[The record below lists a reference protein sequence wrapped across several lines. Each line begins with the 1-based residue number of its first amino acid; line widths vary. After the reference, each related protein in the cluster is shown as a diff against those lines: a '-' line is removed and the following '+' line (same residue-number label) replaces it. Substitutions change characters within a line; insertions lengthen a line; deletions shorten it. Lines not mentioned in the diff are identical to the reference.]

1 LPAQSNTPLKGPGKS
16 AKSYLIRKGRLHPV
30 WRASLYLVAYLV
42 LAFAAQFALVS
53 AWLTLNLFQGQSV
66 EEVLSYTQANL
77 MSLPVLLASSVIQ
90 AVLVIGLTVFFRRV
104 IDRRPFRELGFETP
118 TGWISEVLMGLALG
132 FGAMLLIFA
141 LEWAAGLAHV
151 RVTSASVA
159 DAAVRLGGAAAMYLA
174 VGMTEELMFRGYL
187 LQTLREWPGV
197 IAAVLVTSCVFGLLH
212 ACNPN
217 VSPVALAYLVLAGLV
232 FAYAYLV
239 TGRLWWPIA
248 MHFSWNFFQ
257 GPVFG
262 FPVSGLPADGLL
274 VVESVGPAWLTGGDF
289 GPEAGLVG
297 LAALGLIA
305 AAIWAW
311 SRVYRMN
318 RPDYGLPADS

>member
-1 LPAQSNTPLKGPGKS
+1 MPAQSSEPLKGSGRS
-16 AKSYLIRKGRLHPV
+16 AKNYLVREGRLHPI

-42 LAFAAQFALVS
+42 LAFVSQFTLVS
-53 AWLTLNLFQGQSV
+53 VWLTLNLFQGESFDD
-66 EEVLSYTQANL
+66 VLGYTQANL
-77 MSLPVLLASSVIQ
+77 LSLPVLLATSVIQ
-90 AVLVIGLTVFFRRV
+90 AVLVIGLTIFFRRI
-104 IDRRPFRELGFETP
+104 IDRRPFRELGFEMSS
-118 TGWISEVLMGLALG
+118 GWATEALMGLLLG

-141 LEWAAGLAHV
+141 FEWILGLAHV
-151 RVTSASVA
+151 RVTSTPVA
-159 DAAVRLGGAAAMYLA
+159 DMAVRLSGAVAMYLA
-174 VGMTEELMFRGYL
+174 VGVTEELMFRGYL

-239 TGRLWWPIA
+239 TGQLWWPIA

-274 VVESVGPAWLTGGDF
+274 VVESIGPAWLTGGDF

-297 LAALGLIA
+297 LAALSLIA
-305 AAIWAW
+305 VTIWAW
-311 SRVYRMN
+311 GRVHRMS
-318 RPDYGLPADS
+318 RPDYGLPADN